1 MDIHLPKREVLPPAR
16 QSVLG
21 WQSLLDWLW
30 FGARRPSGAPLPERP
45 PLPAASATQ
54 LRLGEIGRF
63 LDLHGLDLTTTSL
76 TVAWT
81 YLGRSDA
88 DLVLALDRRIK
99 SGRMVTL
106 EWLGDILE
114 RRGLSDEA
122 AELRDLMQRLE
133 TSVEEFGKST
143 GEAHAA
149 TSDYHSALSGQI
161 GELTQVAK
169 ASAVITEIAQIGKAM
184 LRRTHEIERQML
196 RSSAQTRALK
206 RRLDEARR
214 CSEEDHLTG
223 LPNRR
228 AFEGVF
234 GSEYRAAREAS
245 EQLCVAFCDIDHFKR
260 INDDHG
266 HEAGD
271 WVLRLVAEMLA
282 QVSDDRCHVARH
294 GGEEFVVLLR
304 GQSPQ
309 QALDRLDKV
318 RSELAQRRLV
328 NRANDSPF
336 GQVTF
341 SAGVAEVFDYADPR
355 SALQAADAALY
366 RAKLEGRNRI
376 LLAEA
381 QDSDRAI
388 AA

>member
-1 MDIHLPKREVLPPAR
+1 MLGWLGFGARQRSDELPPAKL
-16 QSVLG
+16 V
-21 WQSLLDWLW
+21 
-30 FGARRPSGAPLPERP
+30 
-45 PLPAASATQ
+45 LPAASAKQ
-54 LRLGEIGRF
+54 LHLGEIGQF

-81 YLGRSDA
+81 YLSRSDA
-88 DLVLALDRRIK
+88 NLVLALERRIK
-99 SGRMVTL
+99 SGRRVTL

-114 RRGLSDEA
+114 RRDLSDEA

-133 TSVEEFGKST
+133 GSVEEFGKST

-149 TSDYHSALSGQI
+149 TSDYHSTLAGHIGAL
-161 GELTQVAK
+161 EQVAT
-169 ASAVITEIAQIGKAM
+169 AGAVIAEIAKIGKAM

-196 RSSAQTRALK
+196 RSSAQTRAFK

-214 CSEEDHLTG
+214 ESEEDHLTG

-228 AFEGVF
+228 AFEAVF
-234 GSEYRAAREAS
+234 DRECRAAREAG
-245 EQLCVAFCDIDHFKR
+245 EDLCVVFCDIDHFKR

-271 WVLRLVAEMLA
+271 RVLRLVAEMLA
-282 QVSDDRCHVARH
+282 AVSDHRCHVARH

-304 GQSPQ
+304 GKSPR
-309 QALDRLDKV
+309 QALERLDKV
-318 RSELAQRRLV
+318 RSALAQRRLV
-328 NRANDSPF
+328 NRANDTPF

-341 SAGVAEVFDYADPR
+341 SAGVAQVFDYPDPR
-355 SALQAADAALY
+355 AALQAADAALY

-381 QDSDRAI
+381 QDGDRAI

>member
-1 MDIHLPKREVLPPAR
+1 MDMDIPALAPQRASWSGLLGWLGLRGKTVDCAGSVAELVLPA
-16 QSVLG
+16 VN
-21 WQSLLDWLW
+21 
-30 FGARRPSGAPLPERP
+30 AK
-45 PLPAASATQ
+45 Q
-54 LRLGEIGRF
+54 LQLGEIGRF
-63 LDLHGLDLTTTSL
+63 LNLHGLDLTTATL

-81 YLGRSDA
+81 YLSRSDE

-99 SGRMVTL
+99 SGRMITL
-106 EWLGDILE
+106 EWLSDIRE
-114 RRGLSDEA
+114 RRDVSDEA

-143 GEAHAA
+143 REAHGAA
-149 TSDYHSALSGQI
+149 SDYHSALSGHL
-161 GELTQVAK
+161 GELEQVAK
-169 ASAVITEIAQIGKAM
+169 ASAVITEMAQIGKAM
-184 LRRTHEIERQML
+184 LRRTHEVERQML
-196 RSSAQTRALK
+196 RSSAQTRAFK

-228 AFEGVF
+228 AFEAVF
-234 GSEYRAAREAS
+234 DSEYRAAREAR
-245 EQLCVAFCDIDHFKR
+245 EQLCVVFCDIDYFKR

-271 WVLRLVAEMLA
+271 RVLRLVAEMLA
-282 QVSDDRCHVARH
+282 AVSDDRCHVARH

-328 NRANDSPF
+328 NRATDTPF

-366 RAKLEGRNRI
+366 RAKQEGRNRI
-376 LLAEA
+376 LLAGA
-381 QDSDRAI
+381 QDTERAI

>member
-1 MDIHLPKREVLPPAR
+1 MGFGARQRGDELPPAKL
-16 QSVLG
+16 V
-21 WQSLLDWLW
+21 
-30 FGARRPSGAPLPERP
+30 
-45 PLPAASATQ
+45 LPAATAKQ
-54 LRLGEIGRF
+54 LHLGDIGQF

-81 YLGRSDA
+81 YLSRSDA
-88 DLVLALDRRIK
+88 NLVIALERRIK
-99 SGRMVTL
+99 SGRRVTL
-106 EWLGDILE
+106 EWLGDILA
-114 RRGLSDEA
+114 RRELSDEA
-122 AELRDLMQRLE
+122 AGLRDLMQRLE
-133 TSVEEFGKST
+133 SSVEEFGKST

-149 TSDYHSALSGQI
+149 TSDYHSTLSGHL
-161 GELTQVAK
+161 GALEQVAT
-169 ASAVITEIAQIGKAM
+169 SGAVIAEISKIGKAM

-196 RSSAQTRALK
+196 RSSAQTRAFK

-214 CSEEDHLTG
+214 ESEEDHLTG

-228 AFEGVF
+228 AFEAVF
-234 GSEYRAAREAS
+234 DRECRAAREAC
-245 EQLCVAFCDIDHFKR
+245 EDLCVVFCDIDHFKR

-271 WVLRLVAEMLA
+271 RVLRLVAEMLA
-282 QVSDDRCHVARH
+282 EVSDDRCHVARH
-294 GGEEFVVLLR
+294 GGEEFVVLQR
-304 GQSPQ
+304 GQSPR
-309 QALDRLDKV
+309 QALERLDKV
-318 RSELAQRRLV
+318 RSALAQRRLV
-328 NRANDSPF
+328 NRANDTPF

-341 SAGVAEVFDYADPR
+341 SAGVAQVFDYPNPR
-355 SALQAADAALY
+355 AALQAADAALY

>member
-1 MDIHLPKREVLPPAR
+1 MDMDPPALPAQR
-16 QSVLG
+16 SAHSGLLG
-21 WQSLLDWLW
+21 WLG
-30 FGARRPSGAPLPERP
+30 FGARSPGAEL
-45 PLPAASATQ
+45 ASAELSPPVANTTQ
-54 LRLGEIGRF
+54 SQLSDIGRF
-63 LDLHGLDLTTTSL
+63 LNSHGLDLTTASL

-81 YLGRSDA
+81 YLSRSDEN
-88 DLVLALDRRIK
+88 LVLALDRRIK
-99 SGRMVTL
+99 SGRMITL

-114 RRGLSDEA
+114 RRDVSDEA
-122 AELRDLMQRLE
+122 CELRELMQRLE
-133 TSVEEFGKST
+133 TSVEEFSKST
-143 GEAHAA
+143 REAHGAA
-149 TSDYHSALSGQI
+149 SEYHSALSGQI
-161 GELTQVAK
+161 SELEQVAK
-169 ASAVITEIAQIGKAM
+169 ASAVITEMAQIGKAM
-184 LRRTHEIERQML
+184 LRRTHEVERQML

-228 AFEGVF
+228 AFEAVF
-234 GSEYRAAREAS
+234 DSEYSAAREAR
-245 EQLCVAFCDIDHFKR
+245 EQLCVVFCDIDHFKR

-271 WVLRLVAEMLA
+271 RVLRLVAEMLA

-341 SAGVAEVFDYADPR
+341 SAGVAEVFAYPDPR
-355 SALQAADAALY
+355 AALQAADAALY
-366 RAKLEGRNRI
+366 RAKQEGRNRI
-376 LLAEA
+376 LLAGA
-381 QDSDRAI
+381 QDSERAI